1 MSEPTQKA
9 HMNDLAQRLPQAL
22 GDTLRSKA
30 GTPAPASSSQ
40 APDLAPERFLSFGQQ
55 TPSADPE
62 K

>member
-1 MSEPTQKA
+1 
-9 HMNDLAQRLPQAL
+9 MNDLAQRLPQAL